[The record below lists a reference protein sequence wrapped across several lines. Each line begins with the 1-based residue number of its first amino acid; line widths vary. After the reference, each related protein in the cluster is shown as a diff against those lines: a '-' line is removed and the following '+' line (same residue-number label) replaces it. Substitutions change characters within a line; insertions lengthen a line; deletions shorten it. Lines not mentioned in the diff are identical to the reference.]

1 MKRLSPVM
9 KTNAC
14 SPFQAVIIFVSRWGG
29 GLFFLSSNRISRAR
43 ASCSLS
49 TASSTSTNRAVSC
62 KLPLT
67 IRTFLPRSSR
77 WGSWEINT
85 QKFNKQRRLRE
96 SQKKQEVWKEKQQ
109 LHMCM
114 TLFGTFHCRHC
125 TTTTWNFRLISHF
138 TLEVKTRIRTRYF
151 FLFHSKLG
159 CGPRIQLQGK
169 LPTFAIN
176 ARKFPVTFSLP
187 SASSF

>member
-1 MKRLSPVM
+1 M

-29 GLFFLSSNRISRAR
+29 GLFFRSSNRISRAR

-67 IRTFLPRSSR
+67 IRTFLPRSSL
-77 WGSWEINT
+77 WGSWEIKT

-125 TTTTWNFRLISHF
+125 TNTTWNFRLISHF
-138 TLEVKTRIRTRYF
+138 PLEVKTRIRTQIF
-151 FLFHSKLG
+151 FSFILNLG
-159 CGPRIQLQGK
+159 SVQEFNSRENYLH
-169 LPTFAIN
+169 LP
-176 ARKFPVTFSLP
+176 
-187 SASSF
+187 